1 VTPEVERFLEKSRK
15 LLGNA
20 HAALE
25 AGLNEDAGRSA
36 YLAAFHASQALIF
49 ERLGKV
55 FKTHKGVHTEFQRL
69 TKDDKQ
75 LDPDLRTFLSRSY
88 DLKSIADYETGP
100 GSTVSAG
107 RAAEAVETA
116 EKFVAHFAGAIDPAK
131 RGSP

>member
-1 VTPEVERFLEKSRK
+1 VTPEAGRFLDKARK

-20 HAALE
+20 HLALE
-25 AGLNEDAGRSA
+25 TGLNEDAGRSA
-36 YLAAFHASQALIF
+36 YLAAFHTSQAFIF

-69 TKDDKQ
+69 TRDDKQ

-100 GSTVSAG
+100 GSTVSAE

-116 EKFVAHFAGAIDPAK
+116 EKFVAYFAATINPAK
-131 RGSP
+131 HSSH